1 MRNIILVVVILYAAL
16 SEISAQTT
24 LPEYRSAV
32 VDYSTELQ
40 QSKFAAEGAEADMQL
55 ARKGYLPRLDMSR
68 EGRQAFGGV
77 DVGRSWSWAMRAD
90 ISQPLFEG
98 GGVRARAKAS
108 VARFM
113 IAENRVDKATLDAI
127 YVADVAYWKLSQMA
141 VYVQAMEEYVAIV
154 GSLRDVVKRRLEEGY
169 TAKGDLLQVESRLSD
184 AEYQLVSAQQ
194 SYMIA
199 LHEFNSL
206 RGADV
211 KEDVVLA
218 QSIFTVADMPE
229 RVEVDLIL
237 ARHPDYVVSRLAEDA
252 ARWDVRAVVA
262 NYLPQISAGIYGVW
276 QSAIPNIKGAGT
288 SLNGGI
294 VITMTT
300 PIFHFGERRQALASA
315 RAALNSSSAV
325 SQQVRDR
332 VLLDESNGWVNLL
345 NSQRR
350 VASAERSLDI
360 ANENLQMST
369 YSYREGVATL
379 LDLLQAQL
387 SWLQIYR
394 NVIAAYYDYAVAVA
408 GYAYVT
414 AQM

>member
-1 MRNIILVVVILYAAL
+1 MRNILLVVAISFAAL
-16 SEISAQTT
+16 ADISAQTT
-24 LPEYRSAV
+24 LLEYRSAV

-40 QSKFAAEGAEADMQL
+40 QSHFAAEGAEADMQL

-68 EGRQAFGGV
+68 EGRQRFGGV
-77 DVGRSWSWAMRAD
+77 DVGRPWSWAMRVD
-90 ISQPLFEG
+90 VTQPLFEG

-113 IAENRVDKATLDAI
+113 IAENRVDKALLDAI
-127 YVADVAYWKLSQMA
+127 YMADVAYWRLSQTA
-141 VYVQAMEEYVAIV
+141 AYVRAMEEYVAIV

-184 AEYQLVSAQQ
+184 AEYQLTSAQQ

-206 RGADV
+206 RGVDV
-211 KEDVVLA
+211 AEDVALA
-218 QSIFTVADMPE
+218 QSIFAVADMPA
-229 RVEVDLIL
+229 RVEADVIL

-252 ARWDVRAVVA
+252 AQWDVKAVGA
-262 NYLPQISAGIYGVW
+262 NYLPQITAGVYGIW
-276 QSAIPNIKGAGT
+276 QSAVPNVKGAGT
-288 SLNGGI
+288 SLDGG
-294 VITMTT
+294 VVVAMTT
-300 PIFHFGERRQALASA
+300 PIFHFGERRQALRSA
-315 RAALNSSSAV
+315 RAVLNGCSAA

-332 VLLDESNGWVNLL
+332 VLLDECNGWVNLV
-345 NSQRR
+345 NSERR
-350 VASAERSLDI
+350 VASAQRSLDI
-360 ANENLQMST
+360 ANENLQMSDF
-369 YSYREGVATL
+369 SYREGVATL

-394 NVIAAYYDYAVAVA
+394 NVIAAYYDYAIAVA
-408 GYAYVT
+408 SYAYIT